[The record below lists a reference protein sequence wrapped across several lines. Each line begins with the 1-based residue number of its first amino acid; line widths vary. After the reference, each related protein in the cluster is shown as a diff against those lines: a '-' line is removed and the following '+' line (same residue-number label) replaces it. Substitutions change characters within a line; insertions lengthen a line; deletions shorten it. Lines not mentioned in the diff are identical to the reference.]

1 VLSAFALKNEESTGS
16 PPAGPAD
23 NGRVYV
29 ISGTTL
35 ELEVAAA
42 GSP

>member
-1 VLSAFALKNEESTGS
+1 VLSAFALKSEQGFPGPDE
-16 PPAGPAD
+16 PAD

-35 ELEVAAA
+35 EAKVQTP
-42 GSP
+42 GPP